1 MTNGSLTIKRM
12 ATPPSEWSAKEKKK
26 KGSVRLRERTCFR
39 HVSLKVLKEQQ
50 VPGGPFEKVHSG
62 EAKLNAGLF
71 DLGIE
76 ASSFQGE

>member
-1 MTNGSLTIKRM
+1 M
-12 ATPPSEWSAKEKKK
+12 ATPPSEWSAKEKK

-39 HVSLKVLKEQQ
+39 HVFLKVLKEQQ

-76 ASSFQGE
+76 ASSFSGA

>member
-26 KGSVRLRERTCFR
+26 KKGSVRLRERTCFR
-39 HVSLKVLKEQQ
+39 HVSLKVLKEQ

-62 EAKLNAGLF
+62 EAKLNAGLL

-76 ASSFQGE
+76 ASSFSGE